1 MQAISDALSS
11 ILGQNGLRIFTN
23 MNLGFSS
30 LVFFILYIGSLLYII
45 DRGRKGLKIP
55 KIRRIAGLDA
65 IDEVV
70 GRATEM
76 GRPIAF
82 VPGISGFTAGT
93 FAGLGIMG
101 HVSRLVA
108 KFDARLIVCVCE
120 PNVYPVT
127 QSVVRQA
134 YTEEGKSDAYRDEDV
149 RFLTLNQFG
158 FASGVAGL
166 LIRESVAGQV
176 LFGSFYA
183 ESLIF
188 AETGNTIGAIQV
200 AGTDMVAQIPFFVS
214 SCDYTLLGEE
224 IFAASA
230 YLTKDNVK
238 VSTIIVQDWGKQF
251 LVIIIA
257 LGMLTATISQF
268 TGAPSHL
275 IRDLLRLY

>member
-1 MQAISDALSS
+1 MQAVKDLLAS
-11 ILGQNGLRIFTN
+11 ILGQSGLRIFTN
-23 MNLGFSS
+23 MNLGFTS
-30 LVFFILYIGSLLYII
+30 LAFFIIYIGSLLYII
-45 DRGRKGLKIP
+45 NRGRKGLKIP

-101 HVSRLVA
+101 HVAKLVA
-108 KFDARLIVCVCE
+108 QFDARLIVFNCE
-120 PNVYPVT
+120 PNVFPVS

-134 YTEEGKSDAYRDEDV
+134 YTEAGKGDAYREEDV
-149 RFLTLNQFG
+149 RFITDSQFG

-166 LIRESVAGQV
+166 LIRESIAGQV

-183 ESLIF
+183 ESIIF

-224 IFAASA
+224 IFAANA
-230 YLTKDNVK
+230 YLTHDVVK
-238 VSTIIVQDWGKQF
+238 TGTIVVQDWGKQF
-251 LVIIIA
+251 LFGLIA
-257 LGMLTATISQF
+257 LGIISATVASF
-268 TGAPSHL
+268 TGAPSHF
-275 IRDLLRLY
+275 IRDLLQLY